1 MGHFGFLDKISYASP
16 APAADVMFVN
26 TFVPRES
33 LAALCINT
41 DYLSLQKETISAF
54 QARIFTLNLT
64 EPKFNNFLDSSI
76 NNIGYPTIVLIQ
88 RGSYQ
93 IEVLGHIRTS
103 ALLLLVQSRNSL

>member
-1 MGHFGFLDKISYASP
+1 MGHFGFLDKISFASP
-16 APAADVMFVN
+16 APADVMLVN
-26 TFVPRES
+26 PPLPR
-33 LAALCINT
+33 LVGGCIMY
-41 DYLSLQKETISAF
+41 YLSLQKKTISAF

-93 IEVLGHIRTS
+93 IEVFGHIRTS